1 MRPTSRPDR
10 PAPGGLGLLW
20 AAPALLLFLLAA
32 CGRSPLDRLE
42 AARKAMALAGEAGGV
57 TRAPELCGAAQAAMV
72 RAEAEVR
79 VQQKRFS
86 LARDFGEADRLVAQ
100 AHLAAERCAAR
111 ARAARDR
118 ARERA
123 SRELDDLQAWVAR
136 VTSLARHAPGSARIR
151 EELRQAEIGLGEGRA
166 SFARDQF
173 ERASDAAERGRAAVT
188 MAVDDLDR
196 FFSEFLASPRRDLWR
211 RWVSETLRRSRRDGA
226 AVILIDK
233 LRRQL
238 LLMRGD
244 EEIASYPVDLGT
256 GGMDS
261 KTHAGDAATP
271 EGRYRVT
278 EVRGPGQTHYYRAL
292 LIDYPNAEDRARYRK
307 LVRAG
312 DVSRRQGIGSLIE
325 IHGQGGRDQ
334 DWTEGCVALENTD
347 MDELT
352 KIARVGTQVTI
363 VGTIPDGAIP

>member
-1 MRPTSRPDR
+1 
-10 PAPGGLGLLW
+10 
-20 AAPALLLFLLAA
+20 
-32 CGRSPLDRLE
+32 
-42 AARKAMALAGEAGGV
+42 MALAGEAGGV